1 MGEMTLLLIVF
12 AHRSGFPLAH
22 SATHQLWAVGFANIF
37 AFDEDVEHSH
47 VPSVIVQVEL
57 TTSEPREESRAHI
70 PTPLKRQ
77 SVAVLHTIA
86 MMRCLAILGLHEQQ
100 LQIIRRTQILWHP
113 GRRYRLFPQ
122 DVTAL
127 LSCRIEVALVII
139 NDGLIETALQF
150 FQRHA
155 SRLRR
160 RFSIVDTVR

>member
-47 VPSVIVQVEL
+47 VTSRIVQVEL

-100 LQIIRRTQILWHP
+100 LQIIGRTQILWHP
-113 GRRYRLFPQ
+113 RGRHGLFPQ
-122 DVTAL
+122 EVTVMLSQGLEIAL
-127 LSCRIEVALVII
+127 III
-139 NDGLIETALQF
+139 NDRSLETALQF
-150 FQRHA
+150 C
-155 SRLRR
+155 
-160 RFSIVDTVR
+160 